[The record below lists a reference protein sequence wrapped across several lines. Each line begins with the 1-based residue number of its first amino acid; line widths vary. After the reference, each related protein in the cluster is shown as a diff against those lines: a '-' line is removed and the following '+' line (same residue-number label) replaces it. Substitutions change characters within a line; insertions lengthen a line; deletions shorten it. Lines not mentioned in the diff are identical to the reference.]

1 MNRASKAHSA
11 TLDKSMVHV
20 SVLLTSHNR
29 RQATLSSLRALFA
42 QALPPRV
49 SLTVFQVDDGSS
61 DGTAEAIA
69 AEFPHVRLLAG
80 DGTLFWGGG
89 MRMAFGEALKED
101 FDHYLWLND
110 DTVLDSAAIA
120 GLLATHRA
128 LSAGDRGKII
138 VVGTTRDPETG
149 LPTYG
154 GVARRSRIHPMKYRL
169 VTPAATAQ
177 PCSAM
182 NGNVVLIPRKVA
194 QVVGNISQ
202 DYTHSMGDFDYALRA
217 RKAGCT
223 LWVAPGYVGTC
234 RQNRM
239 ANTWMDGSL
248 PLYQRLRKAIT
259 VKGLPP
265 GEYGRFLRAHG
276 GFLWPAFWIMPYV
289 RVALV
294 GIWPGSRK

>member
-1 MNRASKAHSA
+1 
-11 TLDKSMVHV
+11 MVHV
-20 SVLLTSHNR
+20 SILLTSHNR
-29 RQATLSSLRALFA
+29 RPATLSSLRAVFS

-49 SLTVFQVDDGSS
+49 SCTVFLVDDGSS
-61 DGTAEAIA
+61 DGTADAVA
-69 AEFPHVRLLAG
+69 AEFPHVRLLAA
-80 DGTLFWGGG
+80 DGTRFWGGG

-128 LSAGDRGKII
+128 LSADSCVQAI
-138 VVGTTRDPETG
+138 VVGTTRDPETA

-154 GVARRSRIHPMKYRL
+154 GVVRRSRIHPMKYRL
-169 VTPAATAQ
+169 VTPTANAQ

-182 NGNVVLIPRKVA
+182 NGNVVLIPREVA

-217 RKAGCT
+217 RKAGCA

-234 RQNRM
+234 RQNKM
-239 ANTWMDGSL
+239 ANTWMDASL
-248 PLYQRLRKAIT
+248 PLGQRLRKALT

-265 GEYGRFLRAHG
+265 REYRRFLQAHG

-294 GIWPGSRK
+294 GILPGSRK